1 MSLDLLVTSIGSRLL
16 EWNTITLSD
25 AIVKRGVTQFHP
37 GDIEPALKSA
47 IMSAHRREKRL
58 FTSDDKDS
66 IHNFLDQ
73 AFIENELVLNELCRP
88 FVEHQPLQANL
99 LLQGIQEVL
108 AANPEFKINE
118 KNLDNW
124 LKIFANS
131 YFRETQTLVWKIAKR
146 EYLQKIA
153 PWCETTLLSLEYPLS
168 KIFVLP
174 EAAEEIY
181 LQSDDPQGTSEKIV
195 DYQMSPN
202 HFSSQFLLK
211 LIHSQKIVILGE
223 KSSGK
228 TALLQYFIH
237 VLSTEEKSI
246 EWGFTSEN
254 AWLPLW
260 ISIPDFLRNYP
271 DLSLLDYWQQFAEKE
286 WQYQPPKG
294 FFEYWLEE
302 GRSLILIDGLN
313 QLSDSEILE
322 NTVEKVWDFLT
333 NYEQNPAM
341 ITLEQGNYQR
351 EFLKTAHCGHYY
363 LQAFD
368 HQKIQQFVKQ
378 WYGNYDEENVEIL
391 RHEAL
396 VLQNLNEQN
405 WLKSWLKNP
414 LLLTSILMVHPL
426 GMTLPKH
433 KSEIL
438 DRVVEPLFTLWRN
451 LPNLN
456 YLTRAD
462 FPLLMQQLA
471 SEMHQ
476 EEMSVISQRELEQK
490 LTAIIQE
497 LKQIS
502 PEKSL
507 AESHA
512 FVKGVYEKM
521 GILSVKDGENYTF
534 IVPTLQTFFAAQ
546 FINQN
551 FHDRA
556 PSEKTEII
564 LDYLNTYQNNPHWQ
578 EFLLLLIGQQTPEQV
593 TDIIKAILK
602 RPNPY
607 EEFFHENLIW
617 ASRCIAENMNLSDR
631 EMVDQILE
639 HFIKI
644 AVKSSHELG
653 NYVSEQIT
661 PILENLKRTQYAE
674 KVQDLWQKLHQT
686 GEKLSLPQTM
696 NLAEISPGNITTWLK
711 ELQAQN
717 PEVRRRA
724 AINIGKHGEKSDW
737 IIKGLLTRLQDPD
750 VNVRAAIV
758 EALGLVGTPTEGVIL
773 PLMAHLQDQ
782 MPLVRANATIALS
795 QLGDSSDTIIYPLLS
810 LLQDGDAIVR
820 ASTIQAL
827 GDLKAN
833 PDAVLPAILNML
845 SDASM
850 WVKSSAAI
858 ASAKLAPGSDAIMQI
873 LFSMSQDGEGL
884 VRASVAKA
892 FGILGYVSEDV
903 MQLLLNLMQKDEK
916 AEVRSNAAKALVQ
929 LGKPIEE
936 VIKIMTQWLEENPDT
951 EGVGVEIDTLRELL
965 NQIPLTR

>member
-1 MSLDLLVTSIGSRLL
+1 MSLDLLVTAIGSRLL
-16 EWNTITLSD
+16 EWNTIALSD
-25 AIVKRGVTQFHP
+25 AIVKRGATQFHP

-66 IHNFLDQ
+66 IHKFLDQ

-99 LLQGIQEVL
+99 LLQGIEEVL

-118 KNLDNW
+118 KNLENW

-131 YFRETQTLVWKIAKR
+131 YFRETQTLGWKIAKR

-174 EAAEEIY
+174 EAAEEIF
-181 LQSDDPQGTSEKIV
+181 LQSENPEGTGEKIV

-223 KSSGK
+223 KGSGK

-237 VLSTEEKSI
+237 VLSREEKSI

-271 DLSLLDYWQQFAEKE
+271 DLSILDYLQQFAVKE
-286 WQYQPPKG
+286 WQYLPPQG

-302 GRSLILIDGLN
+302 GRSLIIIDGLN

-378 WYGNYDEENVEIL
+378 WYGNYDEENVEVL

-405 WLKSWLKNP
+405 WLKTWLKNP
-414 LLLTSILMVHPL
+414 LLLTSILRVHPL

-438 DRVVEPLFTLWRN
+438 DRVVEPLFTLWQN

-471 SEMHQ
+471 SEMHLQ
-476 EEMSVISQRELEQK
+476 EMSVISETELEQK

-497 LKQIS
+497 IKQIS
-502 PEKSL
+502 PENTL

-512 FVKGVYEKM
+512 FVKGIYEKV

-546 FINQN
+546 FINKDLR
-551 FHDRA
+551 DRA

-578 EFLLLLIGQQTPEQV
+578 EFLLLLIGQQTPEQL
-593 TDIIKAILK
+593 TDIIKAIVQ

-607 EEFFHENLIW
+607 EEFFHENLLW
-617 ASRCIAENMNLSDR
+617 ASRCIAENMNPSDQ

-639 HFIKI
+639 NFIKI
-644 AVKSSHELG
+644 AVKSSNKLG
-653 NYVSEQIT
+653 NSVSEQVT
-661 PILENLKRTQYAE
+661 EILENLKRTQYAE
-674 KVQDLWQKLHQT
+674 KVQELWQKLHHT

-696 NLAEISPGNITTWLK
+696 NFAEISPGNITTWLK

-737 IIKGLLTRLQDPD
+737 IIQGLLTRLQDPD
-750 VNVRAAIV
+750 FNVRAAIV

-858 ASAKLAPGSDAIMQI
+858 ASAQLAPGSDAIMQI

-903 MQLLLNLMQKDEK
+903 MQLLLTLMQKDEK

-929 LGKPIEE
+929 LGKPIHE
-936 VIKIMTQWLEENPDT
+936 VIEIMTQWLEQNPDT

-965 NQIPLTR
+965 NQINLTR

>member
-1 MSLDLLVTSIGSRLL
+1 MSLDLLVTAIGSRLL
-16 EWNTITLSD
+16 EWNTIALSD
-25 AIVKRGVTQFHP
+25 AIVKRGATQFHP

-66 IHNFLDQ
+66 IHKFLDQ
-73 AFIENELVLNELCRP
+73 VFIENELVLNELCRP
-88 FVEHQPLQANL
+88 FVEQKPLQENL
-99 LLQGIQEVL
+99 FLQGIQQVL
-108 AANPEFKINE
+108 ANTEFKINE
-118 KNLDNW
+118 KNLENW
-124 LKIFANS
+124 LKIFANT
-131 YFRETQTLVWKIAKR
+131 YFRETQTLGWKIAKR

-153 PWCETTLLSLEYPLS
+153 SWCETTLFSLEYPLS

-174 EAAEEIY
+174 EAAEEIF
-181 LQSDDPQGTSEKIV
+181 LQSENPEGTGEKIV

-211 LIHSQKIVILGE
+211 LINSQKIVILGE
-223 KSSGK
+223 NGLGK
-228 TALLQYFIH
+228 TALIKYFIH
-237 VLSTEEKSI
+237 VLSTEKSI
-246 EWGFTSEN
+246 GWGFLPEK
-254 AWLPLW
+254 AWLPIF
-260 ISIPDFLRNYP
+260 ISIPDFIRSTP
-271 DLSLLDYWQQFAEKE
+271 DLSILDYLHNFTEKQ
-286 WQYQPPKG
+286 WQYLPPQG

-313 QLSDSEILE
+313 QLSDSEII
-322 NTVEKVWDFLT
+322 NKTVENIADFLT
-333 NYEQNPAM
+333 IYEQNPAM
-341 ITLEQGNYQR
+341 ITVRQGNYQR
-351 EFLKTAHCGHYY
+351 ELLKTTHCGHYY
-363 LQAFD
+363 LQGFD
-368 HQKIQQFVKQ
+368 DQKIQQFVKQ
-378 WYGNYDEENVEIL
+378 WYGNSEEENVEIL

-414 LLLTSILMVHPL
+414 LLLTSLLLVHPL

-438 DRVVEPLFTLWRN
+438 ERVVEPLFTLWQK

-456 YLTRAD
+456 YLTTAD

-471 SEMHQ
+471 SEMHLQ
-476 EEMSVISQRELEQK
+476 EISVISQTELEQK
-490 LTAIIQE
+490 LTAMIQK

-502 PEKSL
+502 QEQAL
-507 AESHA
+507 AESQM
-512 FVKGVYEKM
+512 FVKVIYEKV
-521 GILSVKDGENYTF
+521 GILSVQDGKNYTF

-551 FHDRA
+551 LRDRVPA
-556 PSEKTEII
+556 EKTEII

-578 EFLLLLIGQQTPEQV
+578 ELLLLLIGQQTPEQV
-593 TDIIKAILK
+593 TDIIKAIIQ

-607 EEFFHENLIW
+607 EVFFHENLIW
-617 ASRCIAENMNLSDR
+617 ASRCIAENMKLSDR
-631 EMVDQILE
+631 ELLEQILE
-639 HFIKI
+639 EFIKI
-644 AVKSSHELG
+644 AVKSSHQLG
-653 NYVSEQIT
+653 NYVSQQVTE
-661 PILENLKRTQYAE
+661 ILENLKRTQYAE
-674 KVQDLWQKLHQT
+674 KVQELWQKRHHQ

-696 NLAEISPGNITTWLK
+696 NFAEISPGNITTWLK

-737 IIKGLLTRLQDPD
+737 IIQGLLTRLQDPD
-750 VNVRAAIV
+750 FNVRAAIV

-833 PDAVLPAILNML
+833 PDVVLPAILNML
-845 SDASM
+845 SDTSL
-850 WVKSSAAI
+850 WVKSNAAI
-858 ASAKLAPGSDAIMQI
+858 AAAQLAPGSDAIMQI
-873 LFSMSQDGEGL
+873 LFSMSQDAEGL

-892 FGILGYVSEDV
+892 FGILGYVSEGV
-903 MQLLLNLMQKDEK
+903 MQLLLTFMQKDEK
-916 AEVRSNAAKALVQ
+916 AEVRSHAAQALVQ
-929 LGKPIEE
+929 LGKPIHE
-936 VIKIMTQWLEENPDT
+936 VIEIMTQWLEQNQDT

-965 NQIPLTR
+965 TQINIGK

>member
-1 MSLDLLVTSIGSRLL
+1 MSLDLLVTAIGSRLL
-16 EWNTITLSD
+16 EWNTIALSD

-66 IHNFLDQ
+66 IHKFLDQ
-73 AFIENELVLNELCRP
+73 VFIENELVLKELCRP
-88 FVEHQPLQANL
+88 FVEHQPLQENL
-99 LLQGIQEVL
+99 LLQGIQQVL
-108 AANPEFKINE
+108 AKTEFKINE
-118 KNLDNW
+118 KNLENW
-124 LKIFANS
+124 LKIFANT
-131 YFRETQTLVWKIAKR
+131 YFRETQTLGWKIAKR

-153 PWCETTLLSLEYPLS
+153 SWCETTLFSLEYPLS

-181 LQSDDPQGTSEKIV
+181 LQSENPEVTGEKIV
-195 DYQMSPN
+195 AYQRSPN

-223 KSSGK
+223 NGIGK
-228 TALLQYFIH
+228 TALLKYFIH
-237 VLSTEEKSI
+237 VLSTEKSI
-246 EWGFTSEN
+246 EWGFLSEN
-254 AWLPLW
+254 AWLPIF
-260 ISIPDFLRNYP
+260 ISIPDFIRSIP
-271 DLSLLDYWQQFAEKE
+271 DLSLLDYLQEFTVKE
-286 WQYQPPKG
+286 WQYIPPKG
-294 FFEYWLEE
+294 FFEYWLDE

-313 QLSDSEILE
+313 QLNDSEIPDQK
-322 NTVEKVWDFLT
+322 NYVDKFSDFLR

-341 ITLEQGNYQR
+341 ITVRQGNYQR
-351 EFLKTAHCGHYY
+351 ELLKTTHCGHYY
-363 LQAFD
+363 LQGFD
-368 HQKIQQFVKQ
+368 DQKIQQFVKQ
-378 WYGNYDEENVEIL
+378 WYGNSEEENVEIL

-414 LLLTSILMVHPL
+414 LLLTSLLLVHPL

-438 DRVVEPLFTLWRN
+438 ERVVEHLFSLWQN

-456 YLTRAD
+456 YLTTAD

-471 SEMHQ
+471 SEMHLQ
-476 EEMSVISQRELEQK
+476 EISVISQTELEQK
-490 LTAIIQE
+490 LTAMIQE

-502 PEKSL
+502 PDQAL
-507 AESHA
+507 AESKT
-512 FVKGVYEKM
+512 FVKGISEKV
-521 GILSVKDGENYTF
+521 GILSVPDGKNYTF

-551 FHDRA
+551 LHDRA
-556 PSEKTEII
+556 PAEKTEII

-578 EFLLLLIGQQTPEQV
+578 ELLLLLIGQQTPEQL
-593 TDIIKAILK
+593 TEIIKAIVQ

-607 EEFFHENLIW
+607 EVFFHENLIW
-617 ASRCIAENMNLSDR
+617 ASRCIAENMKPSDQ
-631 EMVDQILE
+631 ELLEQILE
-639 HFIKI
+639 EFIKI
-644 AVKSSHELG
+644 AVKSSHQLG
-653 NYVSEQIT
+653 NYVSEQVT

-674 KVQDLWQKLHQT
+674 KVQELWQKIHHT

-696 NLAEISPGNITTWLK
+696 NFAEISPGNITTWLK

-724 AINIGKHGEKSDW
+724 AINIGKHGEKADW
-737 IIKGLLTRLQDPD
+737 IIQGLLTRLQDPD
-750 VNVRAAIV
+750 FNVRAAIV

-858 ASAKLAPGSDAIMQI
+858 ASAQLAPGSDAIMQI
-873 LFSMSQDGEGL
+873 LFSMSQDAEGL

-916 AEVRSNAAKALVQ
+916 APVRSNAAKALVQ
-929 LGKPIEE
+929 LGKPIHE
-936 VIKIMTQWLEENPDT
+936 VIEIMTQWLEQNPDT

-965 NQIPLTR
+965 TQINIGK

>member
-16 EWNTITLSD
+16 EWNTIALGD

-66 IHNFLDQ
+66 IHKFLDQ
-73 AFIENELVLNELCRP
+73 VFIENELVLNELCRP
-88 FVEHQPLQANL
+88 FVEHQPLQGNL
-99 LLQGIQEVL
+99 LLQGIEEVL

-118 KNLDNW
+118 KNLENW
-124 LKIFANS
+124 LKIFANT

-153 PWCETTLLSLEYPLS
+153 PWCESTLFSLEYPLS

-181 LQSDDPQGTSEKIV
+181 LQSDNPEGTGEKIV

-223 KSSGK
+223 KGIGK

-237 VLSTEEKSI
+237 VLSTEKSI

-254 AWLPLW
+254 VWIPLW
-260 ISIPDFLRNYP
+260 ISIPDFIRNYH
-271 DLSLLDYWQQFAEKE
+271 DLSILDYLQQFAMKE
-286 WQYQPPKG
+286 WQYFPPQG

-313 QLSDSEILE
+313 HLSDSEILE
-322 NTVEKVWDFLT
+322 NTVEKIWEFLT
-333 NYEQNPAM
+333 IYEQNPAM
-341 ITLEQGNYQR
+341 ITLEKGNYQR
-351 EFLKTAHCGHYY
+351 ELLKTAHCGHYY
-363 LQAFD
+363 LQTFD
-368 HQKIQQFVKQ
+368 DQKIQQFVKQ
-378 WYGNYDEENVEIL
+378 WYGNSEEENVEIL

-414 LLLTSILMVHPL
+414 LLLTSILLVHPL
-426 GMTLPKH
+426 GMILPKH

-438 DRVVEPLFTLWRN
+438 HRVVEPLFTLWQN

-471 SEMHQ
+471 SEMHLQ
-476 EEMSVISQRELEQK
+476 EISVISQTELEQK
-490 LTAIIQE
+490 LTEMIE
-497 LKQIS
+497 KLKQIS
-502 PEKSL
+502 PDRAL
-507 AESHA
+507 AETRN
-512 FVKGVYEKM
+512 FVKGIYEKF
-521 GILSVKDGENYTF
+521 GILSVPDGKNYRF

-546 FINQN
+546 FINQDL
-551 FHDRA
+551 HDRA
-556 PSEKTEII
+556 PSEKTEMI

-578 EFLLLLIGQQTPEQV
+578 EFLLLLIGQQTPEQL
-593 TDIIKAILK
+593 TDIIKAIVQ

-607 EEFFHENLIW
+607 EDFFHENLIW
-617 ASRCIAENMNLSDR
+617 ASRCIAENMNPSDQ

-639 HFIKI
+639 DFIKL
-644 AVKSSHELG
+644 AVKSSHQLG
-653 NYVSEQIT
+653 NYVSEQVT

-674 KVQDLWQKLHQT
+674 KVQELWQKFHDT

-696 NLAEISPGNITTWLK
+696 NFGELSPGNITTWLK

-717 PEVRRRA
+717 PEVRTRA

-737 IIKGLLTRLQDPD
+737 IIQGLLTRLQDPD
-750 VNVRAAIV
+750 FNVRAAIV

-833 PDAVLPAILNML
+833 PDVVLPAILNML

-858 ASAKLAPGSDAIMQI
+858 AAAQLAPGSDAIMQI

-903 MQLLLNLMQKDEK
+903 MQLLLSLMQKDEK

-929 LGKPIEE
+929 LGKPIQE
-936 VIKIMTQWLEENPDT
+936 VIEIITQWLEQNPDT

-965 NQIPLTR
+965 TPINLGK